1 MSKSCW
7 NIDKTF
13 PTNVFTCENI
23 TKENKGKL
31 TVIFSTHH
39 INIVESSSGIPFSTT
54 ENSNNPL
61 EDPNTVKNI
70 IEKYK
75 NHPSIIDIRNY

>member
-1 MSKSCW
+1 M
-7 NIDKTF
+7 
-13 PTNVFTCENI
+13 CENI

-31 TVIFSTHH
+31 TAIFSTHH

-61 EDPNTVKNI
+61 EDPNTVKNNRKI
-70 IEKYK
+70 
-75 NHPSIIDIRNY
+75 